1 MGFLVVKNAC
11 RGTSEIAVVYRKV
24 KEDQGATGLAQTVS
38 FKDLYRFSMENC
50 LMIGRSRCWQSL
62 ASKMYLKW

>member
-24 KEDQGATGLAQTVS
+24 KEDQGATWLA
-38 FKDLYRFSMENC
+38 
-50 LMIGRSRCWQSL
+50 
-62 ASKMYLKW
+62 